1 MSNDKKKPLEF
12 SQKWLIWCGI
22 ATISSVLLSF
32 AFSAL
37 GLDALE
43 SLSSTVVTVFGS
55 ITGLSFAAYGT
66 QNSVRAHSADKY
78 RIKTVDTTT
87 EDSDETPIDLCGKEN
102 K

>member
-1 MSNDKKKPLEF
+1 MEKQETKKKLEF

-32 AFSAL
+32 TFSAF
-37 GLDALE
+37 GFDALE

-78 RIKTVDTTT
+78 GISTINTSE
-87 EDSDETPIDLCGKEN
+87 EDSDETPVELYEN
-102 K
+102 NK